1 METCLKHIEK
11 NKGGLKIPFSIPQIH
26 LYVDSSLT
34 GNTIKY
40 FRQTGG
46 GFENCTEKTEV
57 INIPV

>member
-11 NKGGLKIPFSIPQIH
+11 NKGGFKIPLRIPQIH
-26 LYVDSSLT
+26 LYVDSGLT
-34 GNTIKY
+34 GNMIKY
-40 FRQTGG
+40 FRQTRG